1 MAQYM
6 HSNKGAPHSD
16 IIAPLRA
23 LTRLHARFKWTRE
36 WIGRN
41 CVTLWVRM
49 AYRGGYRLV
58 GILLLEDLSY
68 VAFGPHI

>member
-23 LTRLHARFKWTRE
+23 LTILHARFKWTRE
-36 WIGRN
+36 CHSSREGSLIRW
-41 CVTLWVRM
+41 CWYCT
-49 AYRGGYRLV
+49 
-58 GILLLEDLSY
+58 
-68 VAFGPHI
+68 